1 MTTYYPLSA
10 TTMRTRFPKAGSIA
24 MAFAFIVAASPASA
38 ENRGSPDE
46 LTYADRLPY
55 VERPITAGRRHLD
68 LHFGVSGEYVDYY
81 RSYSSIGH
89 PLAGVGAHLDATYGV
104 TDYLEFGAGV
114 GLNVP
119 GREQDL
125 PYVNADR
132 YARVNREWLPTGL
145 ELARAPYVLG
155 NEYVT
160 NPYLRGR
167 LALLNHRPV
176 YIGLDLAVTLPIAP
190 HSCFTVDLGV
200 PVHIILGHRVRIET
214 GAFNEFAACE
224 VPPVSG
230 PATRYWTLVVPLRVL
245 FGITD
250 RFWMG
255 IQSGFETVGY
265 SLDSRN
271 FAIPLGVMAGV
282 RLAPRVDLL
291 FDVVA
296 PEFVHTDPTT
306 NRNVFLD
313 RIGGGVALQLY
324 LL

>member
-1 MTTYYPLSA
+1 MNF
-10 TTMRTRFPKAGSIA
+10 FPRVIRVPSLRSIA
-24 MAFAFIVAASPASA
+24 IGLAVTLAASAA
-38 ENRGSPDE
+38 GADGRGSSTE
-46 LTYADRLPY
+46 LTFADRSPY
-55 VERPITAGRRHLD
+55 VERPITAGYRHLD
-68 LHFGVSGEYVDYY
+68 LHFGASGEYVDYY
-81 RSYSSIGH
+81 RSYSNIGH
-89 PLAGVGAHLDATYGV
+89 PLAAFGAHLDATFGV

-119 GREQDL
+119 GHAEDL

-155 NEYVT
+155 HEYVT

-167 LALLNHRPV
+167 VALLNRRPV

-190 HSCFTVDLGV
+190 RSCFTIDLGV
-200 PVHIILGHRVRIET
+200 PVHAILGRRVRIET

-224 VPPVSG
+224 VAPVSG

-245 FGITD
+245 FSVTD
-250 RFWMG
+250 RFWLG
-255 IQSGFETVGY
+255 LQTGFSTVGY
-265 SLDSRN
+265 SLDPRN

-282 RLAPRVDLL
+282 RVAPRVDLL
-291 FDVVA
+291 FNVVA

-306 NRNVFLD
+306 NRNVWLD